1 MKLGDRPSH
10 ADQVIA
16 QQTCG
21 TLVLM
26 SIGRGQ
32 YYSLNEMGCRIWQ
45 LCDGARSVADI
56 IQIIEHEYDVS
67 PDRVQHDVLM
77 LLQELAGERLV
88 ESNDQVAPGR

>member
-21 TLVLM
+21 ALVLM
-26 SIGRGQ
+26 SIDKGQ
-32 YYSLNEMGCRIWQ
+32 YYSLNELGCRIWQ
-45 LCDGARSVADI
+45 LCDGVRPVAEI
-56 IQIIEHEYDVS
+56 IQIIGDEYDVS
-67 PDRVQHDVLM
+67 LDRVQHDVLT
-77 LLQELAGERLV
+77 LLQELADEHLV

>member
-26 SIGRGQ
+26 SIDKGQ
-32 YYSLNEMGCRIWQ
+32 YYSLNELGCRIWQ
-45 LCDGARSVADI
+45 LCDGVRPVAEI
-56 IQIIEHEYDVS
+56 IQIIGDEYDVS
-67 PDRVQHDVLM
+67 LDRVQHDVLT
-77 LLQELAGERLV
+77 LLQELADEHLV